1 MGDIKD
7 IEEMIKKEEV
17 YTDIL
22 NDIYDIYNRYITG
35 FMQTFNM
42 CLFVCLFVFEIIF
55 VTE

>member
-22 NDIYDIYNRYITG
+22 NDIYDIYNWIHAN
-35 FMQTFNM
+35 F
-42 CLFVCLFVFEIIF
+42 
-55 VTE
+55 

>member
-42 CLFVCLFVFEIIF
+42 CLFVCLFVCF
-55 VTE
+55 